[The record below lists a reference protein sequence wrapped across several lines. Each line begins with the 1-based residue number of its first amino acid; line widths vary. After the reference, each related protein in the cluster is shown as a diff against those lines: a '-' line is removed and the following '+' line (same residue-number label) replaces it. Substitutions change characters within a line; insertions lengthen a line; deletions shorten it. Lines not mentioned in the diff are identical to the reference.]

1 MRYYPESTSNSA
13 ALPFRYNG
21 KEFEK
26 MNGLNRY
33 DYGARFYDPA
43 LGRFHTVDPL
53 ADKYSFQSPYAYPV
67 NNPIRFADFMGM
79 GPDSTGTTYNDLNIF
94 QKALV
99 NLTLFVGGIGNKLN
113 KSNGNDNSTL
123 EQDIEAGVGKIN
135 EITLMLIGHG
145 EMVKS
150 STSGISGADDVVTNS
165 VDDIDDVA
173 KTVNSAK
180 LAKTW
185 QGNETYTGVDN
196 WRNITLK
203 DGKYVVG
210 GLPEQS
216 NYYTTMSGLNRSGLN
231 QNNLFQGLQVSKH
244 PLYGYR
250 GQVGIYRVNGNTPAA
265 FGTTYANPQFGS
277 RGLPQI
283 YIPNYSNLQLIKT
296 IPLR

>member
-1 MRYYPESTSNSA
+1 
-13 ALPFRYNG
+13 
-21 KEFEK
+21 
-26 MNGLNRY
+26 
-33 DYGARFYDPA
+33 
-43 LGRFHTVDPL
+43 
-53 ADKYSFQSPYAYPV
+53 
-67 NNPIRFADFMGM
+67 
-79 GPDSTGTTYNDLNIF
+79 
-94 QKALV
+94 
-99 NLTLFVGGIGNKLN
+99 
-113 KSNGNDNSTL
+113 
-123 EQDIEAGVGKIN
+123 
-135 EITLMLIGHG
+135 
-145 EMVKS
+145 MVKS